1 MSLISYKLVSYKI
14 KYIYISTKKG
24 NKYYSEGKIMFRVG
38 DLVTWN
44 LKEALWERE
53 GERGVVLSAEEGVS
67 WKICLVRWSC
77 GTECNLGFAHTSSR
91 SKCKAKAR
99 IQRF

>member
-1 MSLISYKLVSYKI
+1 MGKN
-14 KYIYISTKKG
+14 T
-24 NKYYSEGKIMFRVG
+24 YYSEDKIMFRVG

-44 LKEALWERE
+44 LKEALWEQQ

-77 GTECNLGFAHTSSR
+77 GTEDWYPTKLLENLTRA
-91 SKCKAKAR
+91 
-99 IQRF
+99 